1 MSSSAPRQQHRLRPT
16 PSTSSHPGSAS
27 PSPSPAP
34 SSYTPTR
41 THAHAPSSSITASR
55 PTPARLPSGHSARS
69 PSYGVGVGA
78 SSYAY
83 TASSGREA
91 YPTFLSVWQT
101 ARLHAGWAAHG
112 AWDACRWDYVLRTV
126 AGEPEIQMNV
136 LKSLLLNGLSLVSI
150 FTFDFLLLPLLPSER
165 GLWYHRN
172 LGALYQVLWLWP
184 VVGASLWFNSIWSTT
199 IARKAFTLQHG
210 QPAVSDATSYGGML
224 NSIATSAYRFI
235 FLLSYLFLQLCL
247 AYVPLVGGPAGFVF
261 TCWVNSYYCFE
272 FVGIARGMTLSERIK
287 HHEERWAYY
296 LAFGLPSAA
305 LCMWGNSLANAA
317 SYALVFPAFTIMAM
331 HASPV
336 PRHPYAPVAPSP
348 SPAHPSSPSAAGPTP
363 ALLSPFIPIRL
374 PIFSPVIVVNEL
386 VVKALSVGT
395 GRKRAPGAG
404 RGSAGGQRWEQQ
416 TMEMTEE
423 GTEMDMLRPRRKL
436 D

>member
-1 MSSSAPRQQHRLRPT
+1 MASTSRPQHRLRPT
-16 PSTSSHPGSAS
+16 PSTSSRPLSS
-27 PSPSPAP
+27 PSPTP
-34 SSYTPTR
+34 SAY
-41 THAHAPSSSITASR
+41 AHAPSPAR
-55 PTPARLPSGHSARS
+55 PTAAYTHAPSPSRATPTRLPSGHSARS
-69 PSYGVGVGA
+69 PFYGPGVGA

-83 TASSGREA
+83 TSGPGREG
-91 YPTFLSVWQT
+91 YPRFLSVWDT

-112 AWDACRWDYVLRTV
+112 LWDACRWDYVVRTV
-126 AGEPEIQMNV
+126 IGEPEIQMNV

-199 IARKAFTLQHG
+199 IARKAFSLQHG
-210 QPAVSDATSYGGML
+210 QPAVSDNSSYGGVL

-247 AYVPLVGGPAGFVF
+247 AYVPLLGQPAGFVF

-287 HHEERWAYY
+287 YHEERWAYY

-317 SYALVFPAFTIMAM
+317 SYALVFPAYTIMSL
-331 HASPV
+331 HAHAL
-336 PRHPYAPVAPSP
+336 PRHPYAPLAP
-348 SPAHPSSPSAAGPTP
+348 AGSTP
-363 ALLSPFIPIRL
+363 ALLSPFIPIRI
-374 PIFSPVIVVNEL
+374 PIFRPVIVVNEL
-386 VVKALSVGT
+386 VVRALSVGT
-395 GRKRAPGAG
+395 GGRRARGGAGMSTPGAK
-404 RGSAGGQRWEQQ
+404 RWEAQ
-416 TMEMTEE
+416 TMEMAEE